1 MLHALRNELV
11 PIIIVVAL
19 LVAALRFWLTDVAL
33 PDDLSVL
40 LTAIVAWYFG
50 VQTGQRAA
58 TRAIN
63 GNAPPEGAH

>member
-11 PIIIVVAL
+11 PIVIVVAL
-19 LVAALRFWLTDVAL
+19 LAAALRYWMAEAAL

-63 GNAPPEGAH
+63 GNAPAEGAH